1 MSRGTGEAT
10 LVAVSTI
17 DGTLERVEGARQYR
31 KVTRFNTLVFR
42 EDGGASRTIKNALA
56 AGDVVAEL
64 REGNRGRFYTF
75 TALDVRGVHG
85 VRTRDGTTRYAFP
98 GSNAKLF
105 LTLVIISLIVLVI
118 RAVIG
123 DGLPL
128 IQLLLTVAIGIGWY
142 LTQKSESEARAQFD
156 DDAARSGAS

>member
-1 MSRGTGEAT
+1 M
-10 LVAVSTI
+10 AVSTI

-31 KVTRFNTLVFR
+31 KVTRFKTLVFR
-42 EDGGASRTIKNALA
+42 EDGGESRTIKNALA

-75 TALDVRGVHG
+75 TALDVKGVHG
-85 VRTRDGTTRYAFP
+85 VRTPDGTARFAFP

-105 LTLVIISLIVLVI
+105 LTLVIISSIVLVG
-118 RAVIG
+118 RAVFV

-128 IQLLLTVAIGIGWY
+128 FQLLLTIGLGIAWY
-142 LTQKSESEARAQFD
+142 FTQKSEREARAQFD
-156 DDAARSGAS
+156 ADAARSVAP